1 MQFGFVELPRD
12 VFQEAASIVTEV
24 SQIFGVT
31 SMRRPQSFRK
41 RLLALTG
48 AAALALAACGGG
60 GDYQLVDAPS
70 ALELAQDS
78 SQEVV
83 VLDIRTPEEFA
94 AGHIADSV
102 MIDFY
107 SPDFRAQLDELD
119 KDASYL
125 VYCRSGNRSSQAM
138 PLFKDLGFTT
148 VSELEGG
155 IITWAEAGLPLTT
168 S

>member
-1 MQFGFVELPRD
+1 
-12 VFQEAASIVTEV
+12 
-24 SQIFGVT
+24 
-31 SMRRPQSFRK
+31 MRRPQALRK
-41 RLLALTG
+41 RLAALAA

-60 GDYQLVDAPS
+60 GADYQLVDAAS
-70 ALELAQDS
+70 AHELTQESAQD
-78 SQEVV
+78 VV

-94 AGHIADSV
+94 QGHIAGSV

-107 SPDFRAQLDELD
+107 SPDFRAQLDGLD
-119 KDASYL
+119 KDAAYL
-125 VYCRSGNRSSQAM
+125 VYCRSGSRSSQARAI
-138 PLFKDLGFTT
+138 FEDLGFTA

>member
-1 MQFGFVELPRD
+1 MPRD
-12 VFQEAASIVTEV
+12 VSRETASIVTEV
-24 SQIFGVT
+24 LQIFGVT
-31 SMRRPQSFRK
+31 SMRRPHSFRK
-41 RLLALTG
+41 RLLALTA
-48 AAALALAACGGG
+48 AAALAPAACGGG

-70 ALELAQDS
+70 AFELAQDS

-83 VLDIRTPEEFA
+83 VLDIRTPEEFS
-94 AGHIADSV
+94 AGHIEGSV

-107 SPDFRAQLDELD
+107 SPDFRTQLDGLD
-119 KDASYL
+119 KDVAYL

-138 PLFKDLGFTT
+138 PVFRDLGFKT

-155 IITWAEAGLPLTT
+155 IITWAEAGLPLTA